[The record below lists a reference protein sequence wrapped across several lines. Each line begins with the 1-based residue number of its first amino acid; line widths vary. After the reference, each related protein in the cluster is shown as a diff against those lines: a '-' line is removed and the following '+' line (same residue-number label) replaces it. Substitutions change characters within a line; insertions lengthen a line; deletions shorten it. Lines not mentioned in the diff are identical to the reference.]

1 MALRYVEGSY
11 VRTGHLPT
19 GTSLSPPWS
28 LPPWREMLLTRNGVT
43 GLYRYRGP
51 FSPTGRPRTI
61 EKFSASAAWL
71 LCKNVD
77 VSDLIL
83 SEILAERDLP

>member
-1 MALRYVEGSY
+1 MGDLAGFKYVEGSY
-11 VRTGHLPT
+11 EKTG
-19 GTSLSPPWS
+19 SLSFS
-28 LPPWREMLLTRNGVT
+28 WREVSITRNGVT

-83 SEILAERDLP
+83 SEILAERDLL